1 MTRQPADTSRPDLRT
16 IIRKTIPPDWS
27 DIVTTPEQIAHQQP
41 TLDSATRSSTKRRR
55 HQVQPRRRRESGLR
69 YVIHSA
75 AAPHRSS
82 NQTRNQ
88 RYRRLF
94 SYLDRAS
101 STPRKQG
108 YTAPSQRS
116 FTPRPTRP
124 SRHTTIIFRP
134 SRLTS
139 LLTHPVSP
147 IPDRF
152 RSHPT
157 QQTII
162 TRVTTSLFPIPN
174 FHHRP
179 NDLLNVA
186 GHTPNTLIAT
196 FITLVTSAVLK
207 TIGR

>member
-1 MTRQPADTSRPDLRT
+1 MRFIYLTAGDDQLQRRLADSRVLKSGDRHLHSDADSHAAVTMQP
-16 IIRKTIPPDWS
+16 IRSTANARRSTIP
-27 DIVTTPEQIAHQQP
+27 H
-41 TLDSATRSSTKRRR
+41 SSSHK
-55 HQVQPRRRRESGLR
+55 SGHR
-69 YVIHSA
+69 ACHSA
-75 AAPHRSS
+75 IPYSERCV
-82 NQTRNQ
+82 TG
-88 RYRRLF
+88 Y
-94 SYLDRAS
+94 
-101 STPRKQG
+101 QG

-139 LLTHPVSP
+139 LLTHPVSL

-162 TRVTTSLFPIPN
+162 TRVTRTTSLFPIPN

>member
-1 MTRQPADTSRPDLRT
+1 M
-16 IIRKTIPPDWS
+16 
-27 DIVTTPEQIAHQQP
+27 TTPDHASQQA
-41 TLDSATRSSTKRRR
+41 TLDCATLTSPTHGR
-55 HQVQPRRRRESGLR
+55 HQVQRRRRRKSGLR

-82 NQTRNQ
+82 NQTRK
-88 RYRRLF
+88 RLYRRLF

-101 STPRKQG
+101 SAPRKQG

-139 LLTHPVSP
+139 LLTHPVSL

-162 TRVTTSLFPIPN
+162 TRVTRTTSLFPIPN
-174 FHHRP
+174 FQHRP